1 MRAAF
6 ALALLTAALSGCSPF
21 IPVKDDFG
29 TSALAP
35 SRETP
40 PEFAKFNNYDPS
52 INALVANQICATPY
66 EQQQARSFGAS
77 PGIIAE
83 AEGRC
88 QTHIPLLG
96 P

>member
-1 MRAAF
+1 MRAA
-6 ALALLTAALSGCSPF
+6 LALVLLSALLAGCTSF

-35 SRETP
+35 RGETS

-52 INALVANQICATPY
+52 VNALVANQICATPY
-66 EQQQARSFGAS
+66 EQQQTRSYGAS
-77 PGIIAE
+77 PGGIAE
-83 AEGRC
+83 SEGRC